1 MTASVG
7 QIALLS
13 VLFLS
18 IFSLGAYVYGIYR
31 KDRRFIDSGRYGY
44 TAIFGLLTL
53 ASVLLI
59 YAFVTKD
66 YSIKYVY
73 EYSSSDLPLFYKVS
87 AFWAGQ
93 SGSLLFWIW
102 FLSLFGVAVVWRNRK
117 SDDLLYPYTAA
128 VIGVIQVLF
137 AVLVSVVTSP
147 FEVLATVP
155 PEGMGLN
162 PLLQNPGMV
171 AHPPTLLL
179 GYVGFTIPFAYA
191 VASLLLGRTDNWWIQ
206 KSRQWTLLA
215 WIFLAIGNIVGG
227 WWAYVVLGWG
237 GYWGWDPVENASLMP
252 WLVATAYLHSIMIQE
267 RRKMLKG
274 WNITL
279 ITLTFELSLVGTLLV
294 RSGILSSVHAFGES
308 SIGSVFIFFI
318 LASTLFMA
326 VLATYRARALKSE
339 GEFDSIL
346 SRESSFLLNNL
357 ILTGLTFTVLWGT
370 FFPVIT
376 EAFTGSKISVKAPF
390 FNQVSVPLGL
400 ALLILIG
407 ICPLISWKKATSSNF
422 HRNFLA
428 PLIAGVAGTIPAIVL
443 GMRSI
448 GGLITVF
455 GSIFVLVTIAAEFY
469 RGVKTRMRLKEE
481 GALTGLYNLVAKQK
495 RRYGGYIVH
504 IGAVIGIIGIMASQ
518 TYQVEVQKSVPI
530 GGTIKIKDYEVVL
543 AEPLNATRRK
553 IIRLEGVKT
562 KIYKDGKL
570 VHVLTPLKAYYPN
583 SEQPNTEIVYHTN
596 YIEDLYIIYGGAAQA
611 SKTTMYSLKVLVNPL
626 VPWIWIGSWIMLV
639 GSIIAFMQ
647 RPPKRED

>member
-7 QIALLS
+7 NIALLS

-18 IFSLGAYVYGIYR
+18 IFSLGAYAYGIYR

-53 ASVLLI
+53 ASVLLV

-66 YSIKYVY
+66 YSIRYVA
-73 EYSSSDLPLFYKVS
+73 EYSSSDLPLLYKLS

-102 FLSLFGVAVVWRNRK
+102 FLSLFVVAVIWRNRK
-117 SDDLLYPYTAA
+117 SADLLYPYTAA
-128 VIGVIQVLF
+128 VIGVVQVLF
-137 AVLVSVVTSP
+137 AVLVSVVTTP
-147 FEVLATVP
+147 FELLPTVP
-155 PEGMGLN
+155 LDGMGLN
-162 PLLQNPGMV
+162 PLLQNPGMIL
-171 AHPPTLLL
+171 HPPTLLL

-191 VASLLLGRTDNWWIQ
+191 AASLLLGRTDNWWIQ

-215 WIFLAIGNIVGG
+215 WIFLAIGNIIGG

-252 WLVATAYLHSIMIQE
+252 WLVATAYLHSVMIQE

-274 WNITL
+274 WNIAL

-318 LASTLFMA
+318 LASTLFMV

-346 SRESSFLLNNL
+346 SRESSFLFNNL
-357 ILTGLTFTVLWGT
+357 IFTGLTFTILWGT
-370 FFPVIT
+370 FFPLIS
-376 EAFTGSKISVKAPF
+376 EAFTGNKISVKAPF
-390 FNQVSVPLGL
+390 FNQVTVPLGL

-422 HRNFLA
+422 HRNFLT

-455 GSIFVLVTIAAEFY
+455 GSIFVLVTIAGEFY
-469 RGVKTRMRLKEE
+469 RGVKTRMRLKSE

-495 RRYGGYIVH
+495 RRYGGHIVH
-504 IGAVIGIIGIMASQ
+504 IGAVIGIVGIMASN
-518 TYQVEVQKSVPI
+518 TYQVEVQKSVPV
-530 GGTIKIKDYEVVL
+530 GGTIKIKNYEVVL

-553 IIRLEGVKT
+553 IIRLEGVKA

-570 VHVLTPLKAYYPN
+570 VHVLAPVKATYPN
-583 SEQPNTEIVYHTN
+583 SEQPNTEIVYHSN
-596 YIEDLYIIYGGAAQA
+596 YIEDLYLIYGGAAQA
-611 SKTTMYSLKVLVNPL
+611 GKATVYSLKVLVNPL

-647 RPPKRED
+647 RPPRREA